1 MIFIIGKICGVIC
14 VLSFVF
20 ACITGNVGALGEA
33 VYSGAENAVGLTLS
47 LVGMMCLWNG
57 IMQVM
62 QASGFVEKMAV
73 AFSPLLRV
81 LFPDAYKKKN
91 GIGEIAASFSA
102 NMLGIGNAATPLA
115 VKAME
120 KLQENNGD
128 KGRASNDM
136 IMFTVLGCAS
146 LDIFPTTL
154 IALRRA
160 AGSGNPF
167 EIIVPIWIC
176 SAITALLGVV
186 CVKVYC
192 AIFG

>member
-1 MIFIIGKICGVIC
+1 MIGKICGVIC

-33 VYSGAENAVGLTLS
+33 VYSGAENAVQLTIS

-57 IMQVM
+57 VLQVM
-62 QASGFVEKMAV
+62 QASGVVDKLA
-73 AFSPLLRV
+73 ALCSPLLNY
-81 LFPDAYKKKN
+81 LFPDAHKKHN
-91 GIGEIAASFSA
+91 GIGEIAAALSA

-115 VKAME
+115 LKAMD
-120 KLQENNGD
+120 KLQENNDD
-128 KGRASNDM
+128 KVRASNDM

-186 CVKVYC
+186 CVKIYC
-192 AIFG
+192 LVSGR